1 MIKVHSLMH
10 KMSFG
15 GKFTSTLLIECS
27 NTEIRR
33 VLFSFLTFAVFHLVL
48 LLRVG
53 ELKMGA
59 RYWAHSFLCLY

>member
-53 ELKMGA
+53 
-59 RYWAHSFLCLY
+59 